1 MNNEEKKYLEAL
13 KGISYVEWLRVSR
26 PIDLVFGHKKTE
38 QEKNLK
44 LDEIDNIE
52 NFIANL
58 W

>member
-26 PIDLVFGHKKTE
+26 TIDLVFGHKKTE